1 MGSTPSCRTINK
13 LTIAGNIIKKDFK
26 RYPVKPRKK
35 NLQTNGKVSGGR
47 FFLRIRPK
55 KKSRAF
61 SGSCVN
67 WQLEVG
73 FFFFFQGIWG
83 KKKRRKGD
91 LWKKDKGMRMRAA
104 RAFE

>member
-13 LTIAGNIIKKDFK
+13 LTIASNIIKKDFK
-26 RYPVKPRKK
+26 TYPVKPRKK
-35 NLQTNGKVSGGR
+35 NLQTNRKVSGGR
-47 FFLRIRPK
+47 FFLWIRPK

-73 FFFFFQGIWG
+73 FFFFFSGYLG
-83 KKKRRKGD
+83 EEEEEKGRPLEEGQRD
-91 LWKKDKGMRMRAA
+91 EDESCKSI
-104 RAFE
+104 